1 MKNGIELLLTMQ
13 LALELMDEYNLKGNV
28 KNKANLF
35 KRSIEKEVSN
45 AYDNIYGKD
54 EQMMLNAMNMK
65 NRMISQIASLSED
78 ECIVFSQYVN
88 NFFENKEESLRN
100 TEVSMTKI

>member
-65 NRMISQIASLSED
+65 NRMISQIASLPED

-100 TEVSMTKI
+100 VEVSMTKI